1 MRSKNSHNSHRNL
14 SNKQKFWQEIIIRA
28 VSLYISP
35 QNTTVH
41 PHRVCLMFPLLG
53 TVSCHQE
60 GHLMRQERTEYPKTV
75 TVILSTMKSFN
86 NVLKFRAEF
95 LLQR

>member
-35 QNTTVH
+35 QNTMVRPQGM
-41 PHRVCLMFPLLG
+41 PHAAPSRYCLIPSG
-53 TVSCHQE
+53 GSPNEVVEDQ
-60 GHLMRQERTEYPKTV
+60 
-75 TVILSTMKSFN
+75 ILKDCDCDTFYH
-86 NVLKFRAEF
+86 EII
-95 LLQR
+95 